1 MPSEIEYYDE
11 TSRNYNEL
19 HGEEQL
25 NKLRIIA
32 DHIEIKT
39 SDSLLDVG
47 CGSGLSAQVFKCNI
61 TGIDPSE
68 ELLKKCPFKTIQASA
83 ESIPFPD
90 HSFNVVIAVTC
101 IHNFSNIKKGLEE
114 IRRVG
119 KNKFAFSIL
128 KKSAKL
134 NEIELLISKY
144 FRISKRIEEEK
155 DIIFVCS

>member
-1 MPSEIEYYDE
+1 MGYYDE

-32 DHIEIKT
+32 DNLKVKK

-47 CGSGLSAQVFKCNI
+47 CGSGLSSKIFNCNI

-68 ELLKKCPFKTIQASA
+68 KLLQQCPFKTVQASA

-90 HSFNVVIAVTC
+90 HSFDIVIAVTC
-101 IHNFSNIKKGLEE
+101 IHNFNDIEQGLSEIK
-114 IRRVG
+114 RVG
-119 KNKFAFSIL
+119 KDIFAFSIL
-128 KKSAKL
+128 KKSVKL
-134 NEIELLISKY
+134 KEIEVLISKC
-144 FRISKRIEEEK
+144 FNITKRIEEEK
-155 DIIFVCS
+155 DVIFICS